1 MITITII
8 FIIVITIVIIIY
20 LIKQV
25 TCKEAFTA
33 TQLPPFKVNHSTA
46 RDLHNQPRSQGS
58 WNEVSTYSSLRT
70 VLWVP
75 SFAFHKNQNSERA
88 VRRGL
93 SHDFSSSSEK
103 ATHVYQNKDILRS
116 WSGRDLIPRSAAF
129 SRSAEWRL
137 SNWANEAAVSN
148 ALGQLRRILTH
159 KKFKCDEFCLQT
171 KLCGNCCFVS
181 PVWC

>member
-1 MITITII
+1 MRFHFGSYASEIPLFYFECKEIEIKEIQNNDHDHYI

-58 WNEVSTYSSLRT
+58 WNEVCTYSSLRT

-93 SHDFSSSSEK
+93 SHGFSP
-103 ATHVYQNKDILRS
+103 H
-116 WSGRDLIPRSAAF
+116 PRRLPMYIRTKTFSA
-129 SRSAEWRL
+129 
-137 SNWANEAAVSN
+137 V
-148 ALGQLRRILTH
+148 G
-159 KKFKCDEFCLQT
+159 
-171 KLCGNCCFVS
+171 
-181 PVWC
+181 PVGI

>member
-58 WNEVSTYSSLRT
+58 WNEVCTYSSLRT

-93 SHDFSSSSEK
+93 SHGFSPHPRRLPMYIRTKTFSAVGPVGIWFHDLPLSP
-103 ATHVYQNKDILRS
+103 ARQ
-116 WSGRDLIPRSAAF
+116 SGAYLI
-129 SRSAEWRL
+129 E
-137 SNWANEAAVSN
+137 
-148 ALGQLRRILTH
+148 LTRQRFLMH
-159 KKFKCDEFCLQT
+159 SD
-171 KLCGNCCFVS
+171 S
-181 PVWC
+181 